1 MVGSMLGPEQMTQS
15 ATYSN
20 VQCATAHHLITE
32 KPTPQ
37 SLATVERMY
46 QEAIQNSAVR
56 EIQIYGQEQQNL
68 SALCNCFSTCCCLI
82 S

>member
-1 MVGSMLGPEQMTQS
+1 MSLVLMVGSILGPEQITQS

-37 SLATVERMY
+37 SLAIVERMY
-46 QEAIQNSAVR
+46 QEAIQDSKVR
-56 EIQIYGQEQQNL
+56 RIQIN
-68 SALCNCFSTCCCLI
+68 
-82 S
+82 